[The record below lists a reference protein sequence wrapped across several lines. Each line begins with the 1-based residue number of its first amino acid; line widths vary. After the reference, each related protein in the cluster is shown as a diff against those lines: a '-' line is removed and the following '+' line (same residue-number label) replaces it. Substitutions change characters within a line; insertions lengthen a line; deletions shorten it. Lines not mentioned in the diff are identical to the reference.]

1 MGGAETRI
9 MDLYRHIDREK
20 VQFDFLVHYRRSD
33 AQKADG
39 VGTDTDALYQARPQ
53 EDFDEE
59 ALSLGARIY
68 VLPRFTG
75 TNLSEYKK
83 ACHTLFAQHHEW
95 AVIEGHMTSMASV
108 YLPIAKEE
116 AAKAAGAA
124 EDAVRIPVTI
134 AHARSAGVD
143 AGLRGAATRI
153 FRRSLPRKCDI
164 MMSCSGPASV
174 SVFGEKAARSGKVRI
189 VPNAL
194 DLDAFRYDAD
204 AREKARA
211 EYGIS
216 GDTLV
221 IGHVGRFDPV
231 KNQAFLAK
239 VGAELKKIC
248 RHKFLFLFVGA
259 GDLQASV
266 REAFEGEGLGD
277 KDWDDKA
284 DALSPIPDIAA
295 GAASRDPIGETCL
308 PPIADAK
315 GLDFSSGCV
324 PHTRQHAVYV
334 RFTGLL
340 PREKT
345 AEVYQAFDVFALPS
359 LYEGLPGTVIEAQAA
374 GLPCVIADTIT
385 EEVAVTGLV
394 QRLPLN
400 DPATWARAIAEA
412 AEIPERQPDAAGRAR
427 ISADALERLAGAG
440 YEIRSAAR
448 KMQEMYLE
456 LAVTSVS

>member
-1 MGGAETRI
+1 MASEPIRVLHVLGRLNMGGAETRI

-20 VQFDFLVHYRRSD
+20 VRFDFLVHYRRSD

-59 ALSLGARIY
+59 ALSLGAHIY

-116 AAKAAGAA
+116 AAKAA
-124 EDAVRIPVTI
+124 VRIPVTI

-143 AGLRGAATRI
+143 AGIRGAATRI
-153 FRRSLPRKCDI
+153 FRRSLPQKCDI

-174 SVFGEKAARSGKVRI
+174 SVFGEKAARSGKVMI

-266 REAFEGEGLGD
+266 REVFEGEGLGD
-277 KDWDDKA
+277 N
-284 DALSPIPDIAA
+284 
-295 GAASRDPIGETCL
+295 
-308 PPIADAK
+308 
-315 GLDFSSGCV
+315 
-324 PHTRQHAVYV
+324 V

-345 AEVYQAFDVFALPS
+345 AQAYQAFDIFALPS

-394 QRLPLN
+394 QRLPLE
-400 DPATWARAIAEA
+400 DPAAWAQAIAEA
-412 AEIPERQPDAAGRAR
+412 AEIPERQPDTAGRAR
-427 ISADALERLAGAG
+427 ISADALELLAGAG

-456 LAVTSVS
+456 LAETSDRSKS